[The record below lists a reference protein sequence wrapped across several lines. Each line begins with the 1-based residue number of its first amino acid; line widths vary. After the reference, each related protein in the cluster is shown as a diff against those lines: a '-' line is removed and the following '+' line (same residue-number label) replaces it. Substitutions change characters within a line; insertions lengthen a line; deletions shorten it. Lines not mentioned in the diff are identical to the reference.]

1 METFWFTLTYW
12 CTPSSGTVRFTP
24 ECTNV
29 PQPRCTEVP
38 NSSGLRYSVPGTP
51 WFAEVRRAQVQWGE
65 EAFLTPICDPSLH
78 CIIPH
83 IIPHHG
89 TLYSNIDLKYAVLY
103 CISRWNARL
112 HSTVQKIEMFT
123 FPKRK
128 SVIVPPGNL
137 LALVNC
143 QILVQQRYFTQVTFL
158 ALAN

>member
-1 METFWFTLTYW
+1 M
-12 CTPSSGTVRFTP
+12 
-24 ECTNV
+24 
-29 PQPRCTEVP
+29 
-38 NSSGLRYSVPGTP
+38 
-51 WFAEVRRAQVQWGE
+51 
-65 EAFLTPICDPSLH
+65 
-78 CIIPH
+78 
-83 IIPHHG
+83 
-89 TLYSNIDLKYAVLY
+89 LY